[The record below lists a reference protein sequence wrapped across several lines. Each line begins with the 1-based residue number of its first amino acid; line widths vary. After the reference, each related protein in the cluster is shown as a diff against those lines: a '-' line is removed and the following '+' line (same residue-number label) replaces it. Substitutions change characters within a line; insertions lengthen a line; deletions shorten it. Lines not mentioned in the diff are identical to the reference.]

1 MNDTLNQTP
10 KEIEIVT
17 GDGENLNI
25 SPVYKHLDIQKPKEK
40 DEKKKDII
48 IPKEKKK

>member
-1 MNDTLNQTP
+1 MNDTPNQTP
-10 KEIEIVT
+10 KEIEVVT
-17 GDGENLNI
+17 GDGENLDI